1 MMRGDCHIS
10 RARFPELL
18 PCCLCRSSS
27 SSSSSPQH
35 ILLYSLSLSIPCLT
49 PWLIVRVTPQHCSV
63 ISGPGAAFSKPTNW
77 MLLSEQS
84 KAVKWHSTRGSS
96 AKQSPS
102 PQPQRKPPHPMA
114 LYYALKPQTV
124 NVHSSSNPCV
134 ALPVCVLLG

>member
-1 MMRGDCHIS
+1 MCVGVPWQVLEGAEKLMMRRGCH
-10 RARFPELL
+10 F
-18 PCCLCRSSS
+18 
-27 SSSSSPQH
+27 Q
-35 ILLYSLSLSIPCLT
+35 SLSLSLSLCVSPRFLG
-49 PWLIVRVTPQHCSV
+49 RMTPQHCSV